1 MIKTISNI
9 NLLTNADFFNL
20 ILFALYKL
28 SKDENY
34 STLSLLSF
42 TLDKDNFL
50 NLIETFGG
58 TTIKI
63 PTKQEL
69 SLVITSLLLYQKLNL
84 EQKEIQDAINEL
96 DLKNVSLSA
105 LLTLYDELNDLLDI
119 KIDSNKLKSL
129 ETYLFNFNKQVSNIE
144 TKTLNDRVEERLS
157 KCLNTYIDDL
167 KEGQEQLGT
176 RSATALSKHIN
187 AKSLRDNKEK
197 N

>member
-9 NLLTNADFFNL
+9 NLLTNVDFFNL

-28 SKDENY
+28 SKDEEY
-34 STLSLLSF
+34 STLSLLAY

-50 NLIETFGG
+50 KLIETFGG

-105 LLTLYDELNDLLDI
+105 LLSLYNELNDLLDV
-119 KIDSNKLKSL
+119 KIDDNKMKSL
-129 ETYLFNFNKQVSNIE
+129 ETYLYNFNKQVSTLE
-144 TKTLNDRVEERLS
+144 DKTLNDRVEERLS
-157 KCLNTYIDDL
+157 KCLNTYINDL
-167 KEGQEQLGT
+167 KEGQQQLEA
-176 RSATALSKHIN
+176 RSATALSKHVN
-187 AKSLRDNKEK
+187 AKSIRDNKE
-197 N
+197 NN